1 MKMIDLL
8 EFRYL
13 CHKFI
18 YDDIDLLLNNIQ
30 RNIECFNLS
39 YNEKE
44 KSIHLKVKKTD
55 FKKTYKAF
63 NTDTFYVCMDNILL
77 NFFKEYQSCKDAN
90 SNIDNL
96 IKELLYDN
104 GKVRLLYSVIFL
116 TDNGEVIIKL

>member
-44 KSIHLKVKKTD
+44 KSIHIKVKKTD

-77 NFFKEYQSCKDAN
+77 NFFKEYQTKN
-90 SNIDNL
+90 TNNNIDNL